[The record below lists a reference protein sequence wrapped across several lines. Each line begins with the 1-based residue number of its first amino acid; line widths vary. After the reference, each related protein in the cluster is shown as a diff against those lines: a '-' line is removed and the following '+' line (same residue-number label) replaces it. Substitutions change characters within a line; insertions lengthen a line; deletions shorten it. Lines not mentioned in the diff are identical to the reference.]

1 MVDQPNGEAPRPLER
16 AKSSIDFL
24 VSSATV
30 VYALGYLSWAVYSW
44 DRGLDL
50 PPALEGQY
58 FIAGIVPAL
67 LLVLLLLIVAGLA
80 KLRARLS
87 APAKKS
93 DRGWH
98 KILDSVGLALIFG
111 GALSSYLTKHEWIYA
126 TMLPLGGAALGIS
139 WFFSP
144 EKIDR
149 AFARGFSWYGLF
161 AAAVLS
167 FALMLAYATK
177 VFPYLPS
184 EFGGPE
190 VGCAS
195 LDLKRSDFS
204 DATLELLT
212 LQNVAGSQAEVV
224 RSRPVNMLSA
234 PGRYYLIAVSNSP
247 SAKYMKVKTELVHA
261 IVPSD
266 NCGAGA

>member
-1 MVDQPNGEAPRPLER
+1 MSDKDESRRPLER
-16 AKSSIDFL
+16 AKSWIDLL
-24 VSSATV
+24 VAAATV

-58 FIAGIVPAL
+58 FIAGFVPAL
-67 LLVLLLLIVAGLA
+67 LVVVLLLIVAGLA
-80 KLRARLS
+80 KLRTRLS

-93 DRGWH
+93 DRRWH

-111 GALSSYLTKHEWIYA
+111 GALSFYLTKHVWIYA
-126 TMLPLGGAALGIS
+126 TMLPLGGAALGVS

-149 AFARGFSWYGLF
+149 AFARGFSWYGVF

-190 VGCAS
+190 VSCVS
-195 LDLKRSDFS
+195 FDLKRNDLSE
-204 DATLELLT
+204 ATLELIT
-212 LQNVAGSQAEVV
+212 ARDVAGSQAQVV
-224 RSRPVNMLSA
+224 RSRPVHMLSA

-247 SAKYMKVKTELVHA
+247 SAKYMKVNTELVHA